1 MLSRGVVPLLVC
13 VPESVNTAPD
23 RVYDVNS
30 ANISASKLIVDASTL
45 VTAPAPV
52 SASGANTPHAL
63 SGSGFGISVDART
76 TSAPFASTCAPSAMY
91 AVAWSSVSATDTDTL
106 MPTWASSAVL
116 VAEMRRSSTTVAS
129 TVTSPPARTTA
140 FEPMYAVES
149 LSDSVTATPAENSNF
164 SAPLCAGVFLV
175 EILSFTKPKPAPR
188 MPPVALLGSAA
199 AVFSFSVEVVATTSR
214 SPASVTTASTNAV
227 VSESSTPTVTAIP
240 LDCESTSSSGAT
252 SACTS
257 LTVSASTDRSCED
270 TIAYRSTCASTVV
283 FAAA

>member
-1 MLSRGVVPLLVC
+1 LLSRGVVPVLVC
-13 VPESVNTAPD
+13 VPDSVNTAPE

-30 ANISASKLIVDASTL
+30 GNSSDSKLIVDPSTL

-52 SASGANTPHAL
+52 SASGAKTPHAL
-63 SGSGFGISVDART
+63 SGSGFGTSVDART
-76 TSAPFASTCAPSAMY
+76 SRAPFASTLAPSAMY
-91 AVAWSSVSATDTDTL
+91 AVEWSSVSATEIDTL

-140 FEPMYAVES
+140 FDPMYAVES
-149 LSDSVTATPAENSNF
+149 LSDSVMATPADASNF
-164 SAPLCAGVFLV
+164 SAPLCAGVFLL
-175 EILSFTKPKPAPR
+175 ETLFFTKSKPAPR
-188 MPPVALLGSAA
+188 IPPVALLGSAA
-199 AVFSFSVEVVATTSR
+199 AVFSFSVAVFATTSR

-252 SACTS
+252 SACTP
-257 LTVSASTDRSCED
+257 LTVSASTDRSCAD
-270 TIAYRSTCASTVV
+270 TLA
-283 FAAA
+283 